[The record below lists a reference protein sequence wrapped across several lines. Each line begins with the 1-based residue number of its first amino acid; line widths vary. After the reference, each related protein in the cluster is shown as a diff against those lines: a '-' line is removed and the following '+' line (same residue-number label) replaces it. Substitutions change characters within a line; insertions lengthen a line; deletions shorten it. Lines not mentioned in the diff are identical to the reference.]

1 MLQRASD
8 DLDNI
13 YNRIAD
19 DFKEI
24 GTAEKMADALEDAIL
39 SLDEMPY
46 RGSIRR
52 TGAFANR
59 GYRQIFVENFTISL
73 NRAIA
78 GLIHLFLWYVHTT
91 GTGMLSNSVFI
102 GINVPSCSSFTIV
115 KSGR

>member
-1 MLQRASD
+1 MVKYTIKLLQRASD

-13 YNRIAD
+13 YNHIAN

-24 GTAEKMADALEDAIL
+24 GTAERLADTLEDAIL

-59 GYRQIFVENFTISL
+59 GYRQIFAKNFTIVY
-73 NRAIA
+73 RIDEAKKMIVIVTVRYTP
-78 GLIHLFLWYVHTT
+78 G
-91 GTGMLSNSVFI
+91 
-102 GINVPSCSSFTIV
+102 SF
-115 KSGR
+115 

>member
-13 YNRIAD
+13 YNHIAD

-24 GTAEKMADALEDAIL
+24 GTAERMADALEDAIL

-59 GYRQIFVENFTISL
+59 GYRQIFVKNFTIVYRIDEATFLSPSVCVALPRGPTKSWRQSPSL
-73 NRAIA
+73 R
-78 GLIHLFLWYVHTT
+78 
-91 GTGMLSNSVFI
+91 
-102 GINVPSCSSFTIV
+102 
-115 KSGR
+115 